1 MKNAANSPS
10 LMAISASAESQDI
23 YKLKF
28 ADVSVSFLM
37 YRICVRQYIAN
48 RETEWVLDTQENC
61 SLCSENW
68 GEGNRKGLPSAPAKE
83 ALAHSSL
90 LNTDT

>member
-10 LMAISASAESQDI
+10 LMVISASAESQDI

-28 ADVSVSFLM
+28 ADMSVSFLM

-48 RETEWVLDTQENC
+48 RKTESVLDTQEYC
-61 SLCSENW
+61 SLCSENR
-68 GEGNRKGLPSAPAKE
+68 GEGKPGKDCPLSC
-83 ALAHSSL
+83 
-90 LNTDT
+90 